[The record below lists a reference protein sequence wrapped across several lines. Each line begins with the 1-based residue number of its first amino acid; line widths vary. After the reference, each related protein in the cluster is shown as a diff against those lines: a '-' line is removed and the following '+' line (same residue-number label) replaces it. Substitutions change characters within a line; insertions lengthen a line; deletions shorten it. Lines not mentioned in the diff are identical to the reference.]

1 MGRSLLG
8 ADIMQALQAQPA
20 TSGELADQFG
30 VSDRHI
36 RRTIADLILE
46 KKVIRQRDGRN
57 FLYSLAAAVVE
68 EDAATTTITG
78 PAGTADNCGHN
89 VRDRDLGHGTNCGHS
104 DGTIADMENNRG
116 PDRGHQI
123 KETTKQRHRNRKATP
138 KGYGPATNQPHFPPG
153 TAPLTACG
161 DSGTNL
167 CPQFFAG
174 FERDMIQFVL
184 MDKIFR
190 DLLVARADTEK
201 WNVRK
206 VHGQTW
212 IYPMAKLS
220 LQVGKDTVV
229 FYSADPGDMSCITQW
244 VREHFTV
251 EYSDIESLIL
261 RIKYPQNLS
270 SEELTVIV
278 KNPDTI
284 AAIRTSIG
292 KSMVNGQFNL
302 QHPSQSIPGLKIY
315 ESNGTMRIEFIVHN
329 HKTGASAIDMREEL
343 MREMPRIH
351 QTPGLFWE
359 FIQKYYSALHHPL
372 IIDTGGHDF
381 LQALESV
388 TGHFTRTI
396 DRLTDRIVS
405 GKEEYDTFR
414 ELKAAIEALETGELE
429 DIIRVFRD
437 MLNVEESPTKVFLAA
452 WTVWAKRNFKGR
464 VIKADIASLLLRAN
478 DPLPIDDI
486 ANALDR
492 LRGVGLLQHDK
503 RLEICFSPG
512 GTEIARILMAKRE
525 MIE

>member
-1 MGRSLLG
+1 LLAG
-8 ADIMQALQAQPA
+8 DLMQALQAQPA
-20 TSGELADQFG
+20 TSSQLAAKFG
-30 VSDRHI
+30 VTDRHI
-36 RRTIADLILE
+36 RRTIADLVLE
-46 KKVIRQRDGRN
+46 KKVTRKRDGRD

-78 PAGTADNCGHN
+78 PAGTSDNCGHN
-89 VRDRDLGHGTNCGHS
+89 VRDRDLGHTPDNGE
-104 DGTIADMENNRG
+104 TIADICG
-116 PDRGHQI
+116 HDRGHE
-123 KETTKQRHRNRKATP
+123 KLETSKQRHRNAKRTP
-138 KGYGPATNQPHFPPG
+138 KGYGPAPTTP
-153 TAPLTACG
+153 CG

-190 DLLVARADTEK
+190 DLLVARADTEE

-229 FYSADPGDMSCITQW
+229 FYSADPGDMSCIAQW
-244 VREHFTV
+244 VREQFTA
-251 EYSDIESLIL
+251 EYGDIESLVS

-270 SEELTVIV
+270 SEELTVVV
-278 KNPDTI
+278 KNPETI

-292 KSMVNGQFNL
+292 KSMTNGQFNL

-351 QTPGLFWE
+351 ETPGLFWE

-381 LQALESV
+381 LQALREM
-388 TGHFTRTI
+388 
-396 DRLTDRIVS
+396 S
-405 GKEEYDTFR
+405 GQFRDTLKIIAAKIPAAPTAEDLALR
-414 ELKAAIEALETGELE
+414 ELKAAIEALESSELG
-429 DIIRVFRD
+429 DIIRTFRD
-437 MLNVEESPTKVFLAA
+437 LLNVDEAPTKVFLAA
-452 WTVWAKRNFKGR
+452 WVIWKNRHCKGR
-464 VIKADIASLLLRAN
+464 VNKSEIAGMLLRQN
-478 DPLPIDDI
+478 DPLTVAEI
-486 ANALDR
+486 AAALPV
-492 LRGVGLLQHDK
+492 LRTAGLLQEDPHI
-503 RLEICFSPG
+503 EICFSAAG
-512 GTEIARILMAKRE
+512 REIAEILMAKRE
-525 MIE
+525 GVQ